1 MPERSPLLSSL
12 PLALAGYLLMA
23 AYGIVRPL
31 ANAVFLEHFS
41 PSDMLLGMAMT
52 PVVVTV
58 ILWPYGWFLSRT
70 GPGRTM
76 LASTALSLLLLL
88 LPLIFRH
95 PVTAFFLYVWKDA
108 FVVLLVEQFWAHAN
122 SVNSIGRAKRSYG
135 MLLFIGGMGAVSGN
149 KLVSLLAEPLGTW
162 TVYSLG
168 PLLLLPFA
176 AAMAVSYQ
184 RLGKSENPPGKVRGH
199 AGLGVL
205 RQSPYLSGIAVMVGL
220 GQVMVAA
227 LDVLFHLYVARD
239 IGGLD
244 SRAAFEGD
252 FWFYVNLGSMIV
264 QAATPLVLLL
274 LSVNVLHV
282 LIPLTHL
289 GLLSAIVFFP
299 GLQTAAAAFA
309 WFKILDYSLFRACK
323 EVLYVPLDFDARYR
337 AKMVIDMVIYRTTK
351 GGAALGLRLLEHA
364 VAAFTSP
371 LLAVIATGAVLW
383 TVFGWKTGR
392 EFATLEKETE
402 SNLPTDDGGT

>member
-1 MPERSPLLSSL
+1 
-12 PLALAGYLLMA
+12 MA

-58 ILWPYGWFLSRT
+58 ILWPYGWLLSRT
-70 GPGRTM
+70 GPLRTM
-76 LASTALSLLLLL
+76 LISTALSLALLL
-88 LPLIFRH
+88 LPLVFRH

-122 SVNSIGRAKRSYG
+122 SVNSIGRAKKIYG
-135 MLLFIGGMGAVSGN
+135 MLLLVGGTGAVSGN
-149 KLVSLLAEPLGTW
+149 KLVSLLAEPVGTW
-162 TVYSLG
+162 TVYSFG

-176 AAMAVSYQ
+176 VAMIFSY
-184 RLGKSENPPGKVRGH
+184 RWLGQSGKLPVRNNGH

-220 GQVMVAA
+220 GQVMAAA
-227 LDVLFHLYVARD
+227 LDVLFHMYVARN

-252 FWFYVNLGSMIV
+252 FWFYVNLGSMV
-264 QAATPLVLLL
+264 AQAATPFILHG
-274 LSVNVLHV
+274 LSVRILHL
-282 LIPLTHL
+282 LIPVTHL
-289 GLLSAIVFFP
+289 GLLASIVFFP
-299 GLQTAAAAFA
+299 GLHTAAAAFA

-351 GGAALGLRLLEHA
+351 GGAALGLSLLEHA
-364 VAAFTSP
+364 LATLISP
-371 LLAVIATGAVLW
+371 LLAVIAAGAAVW
-383 TVFGWKTGR
+383 AVFGWKTGQK
-392 EFATLEKETE
+392 FATMETE
-402 SNLPTDDGGT
+402 TERHPPTENGGT